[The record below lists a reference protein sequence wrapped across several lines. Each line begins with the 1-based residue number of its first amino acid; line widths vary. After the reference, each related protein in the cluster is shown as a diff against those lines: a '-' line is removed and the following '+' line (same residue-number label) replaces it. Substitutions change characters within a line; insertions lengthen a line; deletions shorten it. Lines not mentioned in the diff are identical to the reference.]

1 MAPIGN
7 MATGISPL
15 SMQAGVA
22 PQNAAVQQ
30 SSSGGFDSLLGS
42 TLNGVSGLYGSQN
55 AAEAQNQGILA
66 GIGTQQS
73 TMGNIN
79 NLFGAQTGAGNNAF
93 TQLGNLQGANGN
105 PPDYSGFENTPGY
118 QFAIQQGT
126 QAINRQ
132 AAANGSLY
140 TPNTLTNVGQY
151 VTSTANSNYN
161 NYVQQ
166 LLSTAGLGAQGNSA
180 LSGANL
186 TTGGNISQLQQN
198 SGNAEASG
206 IAGGSSAVGSLLSSL
221 LGGGSGGS
229 ANSSG
234 LLGAIGKLLGGGNSS
249 SGTGNSNS
257 SGIYNPGLPTSGSD
271 FMNTDL
277 GSNFLDTGYGS
288 QNGPSNIDTSTTN
301 FGNMNTTDLF
311 GTNFNTPD
319 NNFGGFDYN
328 SNP

>member
-1 MAPIGN
+1 MASIGN
-7 MATGISPL
+7 LATGISPL
-15 SMQAGVA
+15 SMQSGVA
-22 PQNAAVQQ
+22 PQNTAVQQ
-30 SSSGGFDSLLGS
+30 NSSGGFDSLLGS
-42 TLNGVSGLYGSQN
+42 TLTGVSGLYGSQN
-55 AAEAQNQGILA
+55 AAEAQNKGILA
-66 GIGTQQS
+66 GINTQQQ

-79 NLFGAQTGAGNNAF
+79 SLFDTQVGAGNNAF
-93 TQLGNLQGANGN
+93 TQLGKLQGEGGAA
-105 PPDYSGFENTPGY
+105 PDYSGFENTPGY
-118 QFAIQQGT
+118 QFAVQQGT

-132 AAANGSLY
+132 AAATGSAY
-140 TPNTLTNVGQY
+140 TPNTLINVGNY
-151 VTSTANSNYN
+151 VTNAANSNYN

-206 IAGGSSAVGSLLSSL
+206 IAGGSSSVGSLLSSL
-221 LGGGSGGS
+221 LGGGG

-234 LLGAIGKLLGGGNSS
+234 LLGAIGKLIGGGS
-249 SGTGNSNS
+249 SGSGSGSGNS
-257 SGIYNPGLPTSGSD
+257 SGIYNPGLPTTGSD

-277 GSNFLDTGYGS
+277 GGNFLDTGYGS
-288 QNGPSNIDTSTTN
+288 QNGPSSIDTSTTN
-301 FGNMNTTDLF
+301 IGNLNTTDLF
-311 GTNFNTPD
+311 GSNFNTPD